1 MVDGNVK
8 NFLTIQLK
16 SMVNKLDA
24 LKNSDHCTEDLIFS
38 EFIKLKNN
46 LIRDIKSLYNDDN
59 IKFEINYE
67 LDNISIVTF
76 KALNNFTYYLLQ
88 GYDYKVVV
96 EMNVRGDDLIV
107 KPYNHYESLL
117 DGYFRKHEL

>member
-67 LDNISIVTF
+67 LDNVSIVTF

>member
-16 SMVNKLDA
+16 SMVNKLDV

-38 EFIKLKNN
+38 EFIKLRNN

-88 GYDYKVVV
+88 GYDYKVVK
-96 EMNVRGDDLIV
+96 EMNITGDDMVNNPHKL
-107 KPYNHYESLL
+107 YN
-117 DGYFRKHEL
+117 DIIDNIFRKHEL

>member
-16 SMVNKLDA
+16 SMVNKLDV

-38 EFIKLKNN
+38 EFIKLRNN

-76 KALNNFTYYLLQ
+76 KALNNFTFYLLQ
-88 GYDYKVVV
+88 GYDYNVVKNMKVTG
-96 EMNVRGDDLIV
+96 NDLITA
-107 KPYNHYESLL
+107 PGEYYNKMLNNN
-117 DGYFRKHEL
+117 FRKHEL

>member
-16 SMVNKLDA
+16 SMVNKLDV

-38 EFIKLKNN
+38 EFIKLRNN

-76 KALNNFTYYLLQ
+76 KALNNFTFYLLQ
-88 GYDYKVVV
+88 GYDYNVVKNMKVT
-96 EMNVRGDDLIV
+96 GDNFITV
-107 KPYNHYESLL
+107 PGEYYEKMLNNN
-117 DGYFRKHEL
+117 FRKHEL

>member
-16 SMVNKLDA
+16 SMVNKLDV

-38 EFIKLKNN
+38 EFIKLRNN

-88 GYDYKVVV
+88 GYDYNVVIN
-96 EMNVRGDDLIV
+96 MKITGDNLITSPSEYYD
-107 KPYNHYESLL
+107 KMLNNI
-117 DGYFRKHEL
+117 FRKHEL

>member
-16 SMVNKLDA
+16 SMVNKLDV

-38 EFIKLKNN
+38 EFIKLRNN

-76 KALNNFTYYLLQ
+76 KALNNFTFYLLQ
-88 GYDYKVVV
+88 GYDYNVVKNMKVTG
-96 EMNVRGDDLIV
+96 NDLITAPGEYYD
-107 KPYNHYESLL
+107 KMLNNN
-117 DGYFRKHEL
+117 FRKHEL

>member
-1 MVDGNVK
+1 MVDGNIK

>member
-16 SMVNKLDA
+16 SMVNKLDV
-24 LKNSDHCTEDLIFS
+24 LKNNDHCTEDLIFS

-46 LIRDIKSLYNDDN
+46 LIKDIKSLYNDDN

-76 KALNNFTYYLLQ
+76 KALNNFTFYLLQ
-88 GYDYKVVV
+88 GYDYNVVKNMKVTG
-96 EMNVRGDDLIV
+96 NDLITAPGEYYD
-107 KPYNHYESLL
+107 KMLNNN
-117 DGYFRKHEL
+117 FRKHEL